1 MDEII
6 MDSKNRFTPEEQRE
20 IAEAIERN
28 EQDARRKRDNF
39 GTVLLI
45 VWVLVATLLAK
56 NTDLGLTVS
65 GFIGLASGWF
75 VASQLK

>member
-1 MDEII
+1 
-6 MDSKNRFTPEEQRE
+6 MDSKSRFTPEEQRE

-39 GTVLLI
+39 GTALLI

>member
-1 MDEII
+1 

>member
-6 MDSKNRFTPEEQRE
+6 MDSKSRFTPEEQRE

-39 GTVLLI
+39 GTALLI

>member
-1 MDEII
+1 
-6 MDSKNRFTPEEQRE
+6 MDSKSRFTPEEQRE
-20 IAEAIERN
+20 IAEAIKRN

-39 GTVLLI
+39 GTVLLV

-56 NTDLGLTVS
+56 NTDLGLTIS